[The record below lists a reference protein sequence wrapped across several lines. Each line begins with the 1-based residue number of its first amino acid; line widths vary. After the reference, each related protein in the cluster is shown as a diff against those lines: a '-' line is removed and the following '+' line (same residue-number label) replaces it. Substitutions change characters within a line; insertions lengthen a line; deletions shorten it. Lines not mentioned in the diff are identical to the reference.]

1 LCAVHWSIS
10 TQSLPSRMA
19 RLAFTHSFQAVRP
32 FLRRLSSFTHH
43 TDSSSDHTGDC
54 HNDRKRTR
62 SSSRGHRRSKDF
74 GSDTTLDTSHSTSS
88 TAASKLRTE
97 CSNDLVSSTASTFV
111 SGHDDS
117 SASVSPPP
125 LTPSSTGQVDTRP
138 EILSIEQDSQS
149 KATKDLSSP
158 PIAHQIATSTQ
169 DESKAEVS
177 TDATESCPILTVKL
191 ASPTISQV
199 DSTEPAGVT
208 T

>member
-1 LCAVHWSIS
+1 
-10 TQSLPSRMA
+10 MA

-43 TDSSSDHTGDC
+43 TDSSGDQTGDC
-54 HNDRKRTR
+54 QYDRKRTR

-97 CSNDLVSSTASTFV
+97 CSNDLVSSTASTVV
-111 SGHDDS
+111 SDHDDS
-117 SASVSPPP
+117 PASVSPPPP

-138 EILSIEQDSQS
+138 GILSIEQDSQS
-149 KATKDLSSP
+149 KATKDQSSP

-169 DESKAEVS
+169 GESKAEVS
-177 TDATESCPILTVKL
+177 TGATESCPISTVKP
-191 ASPTISQV
+191 ASPTISQG
-199 DSTEPAGVT
+199 DSTEPAGLT